1 MKAETTRRLLLRAWA
16 RALRMV
22 WTRQR
27 CQVAL
32 ISLAIAALMPSWASE
47 TTSLTPRRPRL
58 RSLRKNS
65 VQKVSASE
73 GPMSMPSTSR
83 RPSEFTPTAT
93 ITGDRDDAMVA
104 AHFDVGR
111 VDPRALDPGAVALER
126 AIEKGFHP
134 IVDLLAQP
142 RHLALGDASAAHR
155 PDEVV
160 DRAGRHALHIGLLN
174 DRVQRLLGHPPP
186 LPEAREVRALAKLG
200 DAQLD
205 RSGSRLPVPIA
216 VAVAF

>member
-1 MKAETTRRLLLRAWA
+1 
-16 RALRMV
+16 
-22 WTRQR
+22 
-27 CQVAL
+27 
-32 ISLAIAALMPSWASE
+32 
-47 TTSLTPRRPRL
+47 
-58 RSLRKNS
+58 
-65 VQKVSASE
+65 
-73 GPMSMPSTSR
+73 
-83 RPSEFTPTAT
+83 
-93 ITGDRDDAMVA
+93 MVA

-174 DRVQRLLGHPPP
+174 DRVQPLLGHPPR
-186 LPEAREVRALAKLG
+186 LEEAREVRALAKLG

-216 VAVAF
+216 VAVALRQPIRRTLAVRRAGLGAHLHLHQPLGGEGDHVTKNVSVGGLLHQRESGDVG